1 MRNNLFINNI
11 MGYKKLRKN
20 AGDLL
25 KASYES
31 QADAE
36 NRMSKKGYT
45 YDKDLSSM
53 ESKVFV
59 NKRGRPVIVQRGST
73 RLSDWAEDGLIAV
86 GLGGLGNRQKKA
98 IELNKKVEEKYGK
111 PADAIGHSLGGR
123 LVENQGSKGNVITYN
138 KASGLGDIGKTFD
151 KKQVDI
157 KTNNDLPSFLSN
169 FQNHNVELVK
179 QKEHSIN
186 PFQEV
191 YNAHNVDNLFPHA
204 SST

>member
-1 MRNNLFINNI
+1 MKNNLFVNNI

-20 AGDLL
+20 AGDFL
-25 KASYES
+25 KASYET

-45 YDKDLSSM
+45 YDKDLSTM

-59 NKRGRPVIVQRGST
+59 NKRGKPTIVQRGST

-86 GLGGLGNRQKKA
+86 GLGSLGNRQKKA
-98 IELNKKVEEKYGK
+98 IELNKKVETKYGK
-111 PADAIGHSLGGR
+111 SADAIGHSLGGR
-123 LVENQGSKGNVITYN
+123 LVENQGSNGNVITYN

-169 FQNHNVELVK
+169 FQNHNVEVVK
-179 QKEHSIN
+179 QKEHSLN
-186 PFQEV
+186 PFKEV
-191 YNAHNVDNLFPHA
+191 FNAHNVDNLFPNA
-204 SST
+204 STS

>member
-1 MRNNLFINNI
+1 

-20 AGDLL
+20 AGELL
-25 KASYES
+25 KASYET

-36 NRMSKKGYT
+36 NRMSKKGYS
-45 YDKDLSSM
+45 YDKELSSM

-59 NKRGRPVIVQRGST
+59 NKRGRPVQVERGSK
-73 RLSDWAEDGLIAV
+73 RLTDWAEDGLIAL
-86 GLGGLGNRQKKA
+86 GLGSLGNRQKKA
-98 IELNKKVEEKYGK
+98 IELNKKIEAKYGK

-123 LVENQGSKGNVITYN
+123 LVENSGAHGNIITYN
-138 KASGLGDIGKTFD
+138 KAAGLGDIGKTYD

-169 FQNHNVELVK
+169 FQNHNVEVVK
-179 QKEHSIN
+179 QKEHSLN

-191 YNAHNVDNLFPHA
+191 FNAHNVDNLFPNA
-204 SST
+204 STS

>member
-1 MRNNLFINNI
+1 

-20 AGDLL
+20 AGDFL
-25 KASYES
+25 KASYET
-31 QADAE
+31 QKDAE
-36 NRMSKKGYT
+36 ARMSKKGYT

-59 NKRGRPVIVQRGST
+59 NKNGKPTIVQRGST

-98 IELNKKVEEKYGK
+98 IELNKKVEEKYGRN
-111 PADAIGHSLGGR
+111 ADAIGHSLGGR
-123 LVENQGSKGNVITYN
+123 LVENSGSHGNIITYN
-138 KASGLGDIGKTFD
+138 KATGLGDIGKTFD

-157 KTNNDLPSFLSN
+157 KTVEDLPSALSN
-169 FQNHNVELVK
+169 FQNHNVEIVK

-186 PFQEV
+186 PFKEV
-191 YNAHNVDNLFPHA
+191 WSAHNVDNLFPNA
-204 SST
+204 STT

>member
-111 PADAIGHSLGGR
+111 PADAVGHSLGGR
-123 LVENQGSKGNVITYN
+123 LVENQGSKGCNVRYT
-138 KASGLGDIGKTFD
+138 G
-151 KKQVDI
+151 
-157 KTNNDLPSFLSN
+157 
-169 FQNHNVELVK
+169 
-179 QKEHSIN
+179 
-186 PFQEV
+186 
-191 YNAHNVDNLFPHA
+191 
-204 SST
+204 

>member
-1 MRNNLFINNI
+1 

-25 KASYES
+25 KASYET

-36 NRMSKKGYT
+36 NRMSKKGYS

-59 NKRGRPVIVQRGST
+59 NKRGKATIVQRGST

-86 GLGGLGNRQKKA
+86 GLGSLGNRQKKA
-98 IELNKKVEEKYGK
+98 IELNKKVEVKYGK
-111 PADAIGHSLGGR
+111 PADAIAHSLGGR
-123 LVENQGSKGNVITYN
+123 LIENSGAHGNIITYN
-138 KASGLGDIGKTFD
+138 KAAGLGDIGKTFD

-169 FQNHNVELVK
+169 FQTHNVEVVK
-179 QKEHSIN
+179 QKEHSLN

-191 YNAHNVDNLFPHA
+191 FNAHNVDNLFPNA
-204 SST
+204 STS

>member
-1 MRNNLFINNI
+1 
-11 MGYKKLRKN
+11 
-20 AGDLL
+20 
-25 KASYES
+25 
-31 QADAE
+31 
-36 NRMSKKGYT
+36 
-45 YDKDLSSM
+45 
-53 ESKVFV
+53 
-59 NKRGRPVIVQRGST
+59 
-73 RLSDWAEDGLIAV
+73 
-86 GLGGLGNRQKKA
+86 
-98 IELNKKVEEKYGK
+98 
-111 PADAIGHSLGGR
+111 LGGR
-123 LVENQGSKGNVITYN
+123 LIENSGAHGNIITYN